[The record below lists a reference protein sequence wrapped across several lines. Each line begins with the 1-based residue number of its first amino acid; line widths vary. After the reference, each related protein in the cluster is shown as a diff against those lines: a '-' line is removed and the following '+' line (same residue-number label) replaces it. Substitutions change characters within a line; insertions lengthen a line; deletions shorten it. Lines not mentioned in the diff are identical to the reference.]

1 MTSVQYPSARLRGRH
16 FAVACV
22 AVLVLVTSAC
32 TSEAPDSAT
41 NASLEATNTTTVVET
56 ETTTPETAAP
66 EITTAAPTTTT
77 TEVEEPHLLDTID
90 ADFEGALL
98 GVSTGLS
105 RAERGPRF
113 LQLEADAGRQLDIGH
128 VFHSWDTA
136 IPTVDDLMHLEDG
149 RTLMISWNGTDT
161 REISSGLHDD
171 WIRSQATAVRD
182 LEDPVLLRWL
192 WEMDGNRRRD
202 WVYSGAD
209 YVAAW
214 MQVRSVFDEVGADN
228 AQFVWCPNEF
238 LFWDD
243 STENPDDWYPGDEN
257 VDWLCA
263 DGYNWPTSETSPEWI
278 TIDAIFEDFV
288 EWAAPRNL
296 PIVLG
301 ETGSAEAEPGAK
313 ADWLRSVPELLRDE
327 LPEVDA
333 VVYFDKDFREFGHN
347 DWRVDT
353 SQETYEAW
361 VELANHPYFNN

>member
-1 MTSVQYPSARLRGRH
+1 MTQVHYSFARLQGRH
-16 FAVACV
+16 LAVACV
-22 AVLVLVTSAC
+22 AALALITSAC
-32 TSEAPDSAT
+32 TSGSPDPAT
-41 NASLEATNTTTVVET
+41 NAVPATTAPVSSAA
-56 ETTTPETAAP
+56 ETTAPPETAAP
-66 EITTAAPTTTT
+66 ETPTTTT
-77 TEVEEPHLLDTID
+77 APEVAEVAAPHVLDTID

-105 RAERGPRF
+105 RAERAPRF
-113 LQLEADAGRQLDIGH
+113 AQLESDAGRQLDIGH

-136 IPTVDDLMHLEDG
+136 IPTVDDLLHIEEG

-171 WIRSQATAVRD
+171 WIRTQATAVRD

-214 MQVRSVFDEVGADN
+214 NQVRSVFDEVGADN

-263 DGYNWPTSETSPEWI
+263 DGYNWPTSVDSPEWI

-288 EWAAPRNL
+288 EWSAPRNL
-296 PIVLG
+296 PIIIG

-353 SQETYEAW
+353 SQETYDAW